1 MRTDKFVSK
10 EVMRRSVILFDIIEG
25 AVSVPVLTISL
36 ALIFD
41 KEDPERSC
49 GFGLFIFTM
58 CVLFLLIPNL
68 IFKFICKFRMRD
80 TLLCQ
85 FLPLLS
91 GGALYALYQ
100 LIPK

>member
-10 EVMRRSVILFDIIEG
+10 EVMRRTVILFDIIEG

-58 CVLFLLIPNL
+58 CVLFMLIPIL
-68 IFKFICKFRMRD
+68 IFKFI
-80 TLLCQ
+80 
-85 FLPLLS
+85 
-91 GGALYALYQ
+91 
-100 LIPK
+100 